1 MSTPGAMRR
10 HRFPR
15 SSALL
20 VALATVVA
28 LALVAATV
36 TTVFAYVRLDGAIER
51 VERTATMAERELE
64 AAGVELER
72 VRASRREAITV
83 LCQEDERLKAAI
95 RGVLRRFDLEAEAA
109 AFGPTDCSRRAEE
122 LLGR

>member
-1 MSTPGAMRR
+1 MSSDVAIRR

-15 SSALL
+15 STALL
-20 VALATVVA
+20 VALATVVG

-36 TTVFAYVRLDGAIER
+36 TTVFAYVRLDGAVER
-51 VERTATMAERELE
+51 VEATAVRAEADLMRAEDELD
-64 AAGVELER
+64 G

-95 RGVLRRFDLEAEAA
+95 RGVLRRFDLAAEAA
-109 AFGPTDCSRRAEE
+109 AFGPTDCARRAEE
-122 LLGR
+122 LLER